1 VSPTHDHRG
10 RGDRGDH
17 AGGGDRAGGGRGRD
31 RGRGRPPRPD
41 RDRPRTGAGRR
52 DSDRDPG
59 RDRRRP
65 ERDRRARP
73 GAWPEPQ
80 PRPPA
85 AGRPESPEPP
95 PDARPEDLD
104 RSVRDELRLLPRP
117 TADRVAR
124 HLVAAG
130 RLLDEDPSA
139 ALAHAMAARRL
150 APRVGAVREA
160 VGIAAYHAE
169 DWRTAITELRA
180 YQRITGRFTHA
191 AVVADSERALGRP
204 ERAIDLYR
212 STPRDRLTTAEA
224 VELLI
229 VAAGARR
236 DLGQLPAAVA
246 MLQVPELTRPGP
258 WAARLRYAYA
268 DALLAAGRV
277 REAREWFAR
286 AVDADEEAMTDAAER
301 LLELDGVVM
310 EEAEDDGHPD
320 PAPDEDRAGAEDP
333 ARAEHDGRK
342 ESRAGEADAVGEGK
356 PAGQEDPAGPENPT
370 GEADRPRRQG
380 PVGEAGPRG
389 NEASAARENPVGEDD
404 PVPEEKPA
412 GEHNPA
418 PKQNPAGE
426 DDPVPEEN
434 PGGEGDPAG
443 QAGDDRPASAYP
455 VPRALREA
463 PSAGAVEVASPPRV
477 AGGTGRLA
485 DAYDVVVLDLD
496 GVVYLG
502 EEAVPGAVET
512 VTALREA
519 GIVVR
524 YATNNASR
532 DPVAVADLLSRL
544 GIPADP
550 AEVLTSAM
558 VAAERLARTLPPH
571 STVLVVGSEALAAE
585 VRRAGLR
592 PVRDVAEDGPPA
604 AVVQGYAPDVG
615 WRDLAEV
622 CVAVRRGAVWVAT
635 NTDATLPSPRGPLP
649 GNGALVAAVRHALGR
664 GPDVVAGKPDP
675 AFFEAAARHGGS
687 GRVLVVGDRLDTDVD
702 GAVQAGLDSLLVL
715 TGVATRDQVDVRPPD
730 RRPTYVAPDLTGLL
744 APHPGVA

>member
-1 VSPTHDHRG
+1 
-10 RGDRGDH
+10 
-17 AGGGDRAGGGRGRD
+17 
-31 RGRGRPPRPD
+31 
-41 RDRPRTGAGRR
+41 
-52 DSDRDPG
+52 
-59 RDRRRP
+59 
-65 ERDRRARP
+65 
-73 GAWPEPQ
+73 
-80 PRPPA
+80 
-85 AGRPESPEPP
+85 
-95 PDARPEDLD
+95 
-104 RSVRDELRLLPRP
+104 VREELRTLPRS

-130 RLLDEDPSA
+130 RLVEEDPSA

-160 VGIAAYHAE
+160 VGIAAYRAE

-180 YQRITGRFTHA
+180 YQRITGRFSHV

-236 DLGQLPAAVA
+236 DMGQLPAAVA

-277 REAREWFAR
+277 TEAREWFAR
-286 AVDADEEAMTDAAER
+286 AVDADEEAATDAAER

-310 EEAEDDGHPD
+310 EEPEDDGAADPGENPGADGTTGPRDSAGGEDIAGGHGTGSAEPNPGGPD
-320 PAPDEDRAGAEDP
+320 PVTRVRQAP
-333 ARAEHDGRK
+333 
-342 ESRAGEADAVGEGK
+342 
-356 PAGQEDPAGPENPT
+356 PAGP
-370 GEADRPRRQG
+370 
-380 PVGEAGPRG
+380 
-389 NEASAARENPVGEDD
+389 
-404 PVPEEKPA
+404 
-412 GEHNPA
+412 
-418 PKQNPAGE
+418 
-426 DDPVPEEN
+426 
-434 PGGEGDPAG
+434 
-443 QAGDDRPASAYP
+443 
-455 VPRALREA
+455 
-463 PSAGAVEVASPPRV
+463 VEVVSPPRV
-477 AGGTGRLA
+477 RAGAGRLA

-502 EEAVPGAVET
+502 EEAVPGAADT
-512 VTALREA
+512 VAALREA
-519 GIVVR
+519 GVVVR

-532 DPVAVADLLSRL
+532 DPAAVAGLLSRL

-550 AEVLTSAM
+550 TEVLTSAM
-558 VAAERLARTLPPH
+558 VAADRLARLLPPR
-571 STVLVVGSEALAAE
+571 STVLVVGSGALAAE
-585 VRRAGLR
+585 VRRVGLR
-592 PVRDVAEDGPPA
+592 PVRALASGDGPPA

-622 CVAVRRGAVWVAT
+622 CVAVRQGAVWMAT

-649 GNGALVAAVRHALGR
+649 GNGALVAAVRHVLGR

-702 GAVQAGLDSLLVL
+702 GAVRAGLDSLLVL
-715 TGVATRDQVDVRPPD
+715 TGVAARDQVDARPPEQ
-730 RRPTYVAPDLTGLL
+730 RPTYVAADLTALL